1 MAVLVMGGTGK
12 TGFQIVEQL
21 VNKKRKVIIGNHSG
35 KSKLAVSQLNVNL
48 RKFDLIK
55 EDVSQI
61 ASKLGDVDVIIFAA
75 GASQSHPEQ
84 AEWLDLDG
92 AVKLMDA
99 AKEVGIKRYLMV
111 SAAGAADR
119 ATWNIY
125 DIPEYYIAKYYAEKE
140 LKNSGL
146 TYTVVRPPILSDGP
160 KTGKA
165 SLSKTGNNE
174 IISRADVANMVVLS
188 IDDVRALNRSFDLY
202 SGIEPMD
209 DLLNRL

>member
-12 TGFQIVEQL
+12 TGFQIVKQL
-21 VNKKRKVIIGNHSG
+21 VNKKRKVIVGSHSG
-35 KSKLAVSQLNVNL
+35 KNDMELSQLNVVV

-55 EDVSQI
+55 EDVEEI
-61 ASKLGDVDVIIFAA
+61 ASKLSSIDVIIFAA

-99 AKEVGIKRYLMV
+99 AKKVGIKRYLMV
-111 SAAGAADR
+111 SAAGASDR

-160 KTGKA
+160 QTGKA
-165 SLSKTGNNE
+165 SLSKTGSND
-174 IISRADVANMVVLS
+174 IISRADVANMVILS
-188 IDDVRALNRSFDLY
+188 IDDARALNRSFDIY
-202 SGIEPMD
+202 GGVEPMD
-209 DLLNRL
+209 DLLDRL

>member
-1 MAVLVMGGTGK
+1 MTVLVIGGTGR
-12 TGFQIVEQL
+12 TGFQIVKQL
-21 VNKKRKVIIGNHSG
+21 VNENKNVIVGNHSG
-35 KSKLAVSQLNVNL
+35 NGNIKLSKLDVSV

-55 EDVSQI
+55 ENVAEI
-61 ASKLGDVDVIIFAA
+61 ASKLGNVDVVIFAA

-99 AKEVGIKRYLMV
+99 AKRVGIKRYLMV

-140 LKNSGL
+140 LKHSGL
-146 TYTVVRPPILSDGP
+146 IYTVVRPPILSDGSL
-160 KTGKA
+160 TGKG
-165 SLSKTGNNE
+165 SFHKTGNNDVV
-174 IISRADVANMVVLS
+174 SRADVANMVVLS
-188 IDDVRALNRSFDLY
+188 IADARAFNQSFDLY
-202 SGIEPMD
+202 GGVESMD
-209 DLLNRL
+209 DLLGEL